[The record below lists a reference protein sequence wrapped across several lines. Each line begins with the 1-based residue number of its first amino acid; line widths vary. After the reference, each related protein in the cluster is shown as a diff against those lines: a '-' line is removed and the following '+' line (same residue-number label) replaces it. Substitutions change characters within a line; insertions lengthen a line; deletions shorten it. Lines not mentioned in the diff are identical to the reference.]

1 MGEGE
6 MTTMVQRRTKGAEH
20 RDGAVR
26 TPGSVAIVRG
36 VMLTVTGV
44 PIRLFDVTNHP
55 TTNAERRFPHL
66 QCEVSR
72 PRLSVQRTPF
82 DP

>member
-26 TPGSVAIVRG
+26 TPGFAAIVRG
-36 VMLTVTGV
+36 VKLIVTRV
-44 PIRLFDVTNHP
+44 PIRFLDLTNHP
-55 TTNAERRFPHL
+55 TTNAERRFPYL